1 MKIAISTGDKQ
12 VYPHFGRCPTF
23 TIAEVE
29 NGKVLDVQEINN
41 PGHSPG
47 FLPKFLS
54 ERGVSVIIAGG
65 MGHRAKQLFDNYNIQ
80 SVVGVSGSVQS
91 AIEQFA
97 SGSLDGGESMCEHPD
112 GQHNNSGDCQ
122 ERQQGKIIVSS
133 TGADLDSEMDPRFGR
148 APYFLIYDLETDQY
162 ESIENSSVQYAQGAG
177 SSASQL
183 VANKGV
189 KGVIAGNFGPNA
201 ANALNSFNIKM
212 YVSPGG
218 KISEIIKKFKS
229 GEIKPIDNPTVAGH
243 HGQN

>member
-29 NGKVLDVQEINN
+29 NGKVLNVQEINN

-65 MGHRAKQLFDNYNIQ
+65 MGHRAKQLFDNYKIQ
-80 SVVGVSGSVQS
+80 SVVGVSGPVQS

-97 SGSLDGGESMCEHPD
+97 SGSLAGGESMCEHPE
-112 GQHNNSGDCQ
+112 GHSQHQ
-122 ERQQGKIIVSS
+122 EGCEERKEGKVVISS
-133 TGADLDSEMDPRFGR
+133 TGTTLESEIDPRFGR
-148 APYFLIYDLETDQY
+148 APYFLIYDLGTDQY
-162 ESIENSSVQYAQGAG
+162 ESIENNSVEFTQGAG
-177 SSASQL
+177 SNASQL

-189 KGVIAGNFGPNA
+189 KGVISGNFGPNA

-212 YVSPGG
+212 YIAQGG

-229 GEIKPIDNPTVAGH
+229 GEIKPIDSPTVAGH